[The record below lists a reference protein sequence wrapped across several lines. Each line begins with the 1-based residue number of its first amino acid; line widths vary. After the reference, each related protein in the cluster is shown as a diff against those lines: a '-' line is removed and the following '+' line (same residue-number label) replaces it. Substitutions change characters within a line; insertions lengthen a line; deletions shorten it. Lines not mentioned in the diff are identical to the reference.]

1 MFDGV
6 TVSLQGV
13 LKYTHRYISSLCVL
27 ENKPKPSMTQQPDV
41 NKVYT
46 GESVS
51 FKCKVEL
58 STGWEYSWY
67 KDGKQ
72 LPINSSSFNIRGAH
86 LLNGG
91 TYECMAIRNETMYD
105 TERSD
110 GRILRI
116 FGEPKLLC
124 VDVL

>member
-1 MFDGV
+1 
-6 TVSLQGV
+6 
-13 LKYTHRYISSLCVL
+13 
-27 ENKPKPSMTQQPDV
+27 MTQQPDV

-67 KDGKQ
+67 KDGRQ

-116 FGEPKLLC
+116 YGEPKLLC
-124 VDVL
+124 VDVLWCVLFRRIMRPSSVIMDFMQQKKMLW